1 MTMTTS
7 VYQVTVEELEALLS
21 PRVVSRSLKEGLATI
36 GKTPQD
42 VNYDDIE
49 KILKAQ
55 VYRQLQVTMPV
66 GEAKTRIQ
74 DILTKIKNLEIAEK
88 EEDASVVALEKQN
101 EILLNLHERLK
112 PFNLYFEWSEVQK
125 LRALIQLLEAEQE
138 AQREANK
145 LVADAREQLAIVE
158 QKLEDELVNQGKE
171 LTRLEATLE
180 GTKTLGGIKVRR
192 LENLL
197 RQIRVS
203 QENRQLATAELERSK
218 KLAIDLRKLMESSV
232 VIGEDMPDNSSPP
245 MPAQDDEGLMEAE
258 PDESELLISDVS
270 PDIQARIAEIDL
282 EGEGYSLESI
292 SNENKTLLSYS
303 EPLSTTIE
311 KYRQKLNS
319 GESIADE
326 LDGIQETLHK
336 AAEEKRAELLAE
348 ITNINAQLSK
358 FDEELVDPEL
368 KQAIQV
374 SLGIL
379 ETTLPK
385 LVDIEHIRNLFRLTK
400 EKDAERQKQRLEK
413 RKELEEQYK
422 KQAKAL
428 QDFSETLESYKK
440 RTDLSKEYSNFE
452 KLVKALKGLH
462 EKKKVSSNILH
473 KTQETQKILESA
485 AAERAQKQIDRKRA
499 LLKALLSDLRALPI
513 PASLKAEATV
523 VEDRIASYANNI
535 DETYLA
541 DDTIDESAAD
551 IQRIKTKINELF
563 LQDLQAILA
572 KASKYNLKD
581 NIAKVK
587 QAIKDLDSNVY
598 PSISDLETELSL
610 ELESLRQRQVNDFRQ
625 LTLEL
630 DRYKGLNLESLD
642 ELQEFATDA
651 QAKLAAGE
659 LISGFDDIWLKLELL
674 RSTIEEK
681 TANFIPQLDKALSDF
696 KSISK
701 LNSEEVSTVGI
712 ILKHL
717 DEQRDSF
724 SRVSVGV
731 RGQLINSLVEAQE
744 LIDKLGEQLEA
755 TRAIAGK
762 LASNNVLDSLFGG
775 SSSGLGAI
783 SEAANNK
790 DEQVS
795 AENQE
800 QIDDNSNLGQ
810 NIVRSSDKSIDD
822 FVERYAA
829 MQAVSQILI
838 LERAEVKAG
847 NYEIDASRLSA
858 ILVEINEKFALLGGE
873 LKLKRQN
880 MALFSFD
887 KISLVVVRPNENNC
901 IVVITSDQTSLGF
914 VVQQLK
920 RDLAEISELFGETSV
935 L

>member
-303 EPLSTTIE
+303 EPLSTTIN

-358 FDEELVDPEL
+358 FDKELVDPEL

-598 PSISDLETELSL
+598 PSINDLETELSL

-775 SSSGLGAI
+775 SSTGLGAI

-838 LERAEVKAG
+838 LKRAEVKAG